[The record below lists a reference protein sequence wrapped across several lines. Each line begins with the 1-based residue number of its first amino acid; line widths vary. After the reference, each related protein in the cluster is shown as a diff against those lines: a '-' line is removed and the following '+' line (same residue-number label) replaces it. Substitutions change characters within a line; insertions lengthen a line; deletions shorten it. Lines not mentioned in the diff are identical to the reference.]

1 MLRPCLLLVD
11 TFHANPRTADGM
23 PVRES
28 RMHQKLKKNGLSF
41 DAEITWWPIPIMTQD
56 EHGDEKVE
64 LQDWPMLLPSAL
76 ARSLTSADLGE
87 YLGPSGPECLQFW
100 NTVLEDYDEE
110 SRQKHYC
117 IDPDRAKCTR
127 PIALYGDE
135 GTVLSEST
143 MYYNW
148 SPELS
153 MYRTNSWLSR
163 FFITLMPSGCYV
175 HHGGVNV
182 TIQAIN
188 DVITRDCN
196 WLATSGITVGAEAGC
211 SNHKVLWKPV

>member
-23 PVRES
+23 PVREC

-41 DAEITWWPIPIMTQD
+41 DAEITWWPIPIMTKD

-64 LQDWPMLLPSAL
+64 IKDWPMLLPSAL

-110 SRQKHYC
+110 SRQRS
-117 IDPDRAKCTR
+117 I
-127 PIALYGDE
+127 IALTLTEQNAPGPLLCMVMKEPCYQNRRCITIGHQNCLCIE
-135 GTVLSEST
+135 QTHGFLIFSSRSCPVAAMFTMEVL
-143 MYYNW
+143 M
-148 SPELS
+148 
-153 MYRTNSWLSR
+153 
-163 FFITLMPSGCYV
+163 
-175 HHGGVNV
+175 
-182 TIQAIN
+182 
-188 DVITRDCN
+188 
-196 WLATSGITVGAEAGC
+196 
-211 SNHKVLWKPV
+211 